1 MTPTLSILIACLPDE
16 RKESFEWLLRQ
27 MNNQFAVLPKPN
39 HIEILTDDAPR
50 GTKTIGEKRN
60 DLVKRATG
68 NFILFL
74 DDDDR
79 PHPHYLQLI
88 LEATKHNPDI
98 ITFDFDY
105 YRDRIYEKTMSIH
118 HYGNNN
124 WCSVEASTTY
134 RPSHKF
140 SVNSMYYHLCA
151 VKRELALSV
160 PFIEAND
167 MEDTDY
173 TRRLFPLIKTE
184 FHVEHSLLS
193 VFYNSKKTPNI

>member
-1 MTPTLSILIACLPDE
+1 MTPTLSILIAALPDE
-16 RKESFEWLLRQ
+16 RKESFSWLINELNRQ
-27 MNNQFAVLPKPN
+27 ASFFPLGTV
-39 HIEILTDDAPR
+39 EILTDEALR

-60 DLVKRATG
+60 DLVKRSTG
-68 NFILFL
+68 SYLLFV

-79 PHPHYLQLI
+79 PHPHYLHLL
-88 LEATKHNPDI
+88 LEATRYNPDI

-105 YRDRIYEKTMSIH
+105 YRDRIFEKTMSIY
-118 HYGNNN
+118 HYGTND

-134 RPSHKF
+134 RPSHRF
-140 SVNSMYYHLCA
+140 SVNNMFYHLCA
-151 VKRELALSV
+151 VKRELALQI

-184 FHVEHSLLS
+184 FHIEHSLLS
-193 VFYNSKKTPNI
+193 VFFNSKKMPNT